1 MLQSPRD
8 LLLDFGSEVALKDIV
23 KRQLI
28 LTNHTAI
35 SAPFE
40 LEAVYFTGSSPTPEQ
55 SVSL

>member
-40 LEAVYFTGSSPTPEQ
+40 LEAVYLTGSSPTPEQ